1 MKSLKDLAPGEKAT
15 VSKLV
20 GVGPIRRR
28 IVDMG
33 IVPGAEREMERYAP
47 LGDPI
52 EIKLKGYHLSL
63 RKEEADNIL
72 LYQEDEGGNNYAK

>member
-1 MKSLKDLAPGEKAT
+1 MKSLKDLVPGEKAT

-33 IVPGAEREMERYAP
+33 IVPGAEIEMERYAP

-72 LYQEDEGGNNYAK
+72 LHQEYEGENNYAK